1 MDMTDNQR
9 FHLVLAD
16 IAMAASIK
24 TCDAANVVDV
34 SADDYI
40 PGCIRDLWL
49 ERTTDTDLRRR
60 VTALASA
67 AGLALQSQTAE
78 ELLESAGR
86 YGIALTREA
95 AEMIAQHFIDKRDAV
110 LTYRR

>member
-1 MDMTDNQR
+1 MEFQTDAQR
-9 FHLVLAD
+9 FHAVLTE
-16 IAMAASIK
+16 IATAAAIRA
-24 TCDAANVVDV
+24 CD
-34 SADDYI
+34 
-40 PGCIRDLWL
+40 PGAEIAGWL

>member
-49 ERTTDTDLRRR
+49 ERTTDLPLRQR
-60 VTALASA
+60 VIALATAAVASLQQQPGEKLAETAL
-67 AGLALQSQTAE
+67 
-78 ELLESAGR
+78 R
-86 YGIALTREA
+86 YGIPLSDEMPDQIAEHFTNKREA
-95 AEMIAQHFIDKRDAV
+95 V
-110 LTYRR
+110 LLYNK